1 MFPAD
6 QHIQIGS
13 ILFDN
18 LDQIDLTGP
27 YEVLAT
33 IPNSTFTVT
42 AKSMEPMR
50 DFRGLRLLADKTFAE
65 APQFDVLHIPGG
77 PGQEALM
84 EDEEVLSFIRTQ
96 ASGAHYMFSVC
107 TGALVCGAAGLLVG
121 RKATTHWSAHHLL
134 PYFGAEAVNERV
146 VIDGNWI
153 FAAGVTSGI
162 DGALQLAAILRGQKV
177 AEQIQLYLQ
186 YHPEPPF
193 DSGTPE
199 RAPKDVLEAARNK
212 ASELTSKR
220 LETAKKIATRL
231 KINPAASNV
240 E

>member
-50 DFRGLRLLADKTFAE
+50 DFRGLRMLADKTFAE

-84 EDEEVLSFIRTQ
+84 EDEEVLSFLQTQ

-121 RKATTHWSAHHLL
+121 RKATTHWTAHHLL

-146 VIDGNWI
+146 VIDGNWV

-199 RAPKDVLEAARNK
+199 RAPKDVLEAAINK

-231 KINPAASNV
+231 KINPDAPSF

>member
-50 DFRGLRLLADKTFAE
+50 DFRGLRMLADKTFA
-65 APQFDVLHIPGG
+65 ASPQFDVLHIPGG

-84 EDEEVLSFIRTQ
+84 EDEEVLSFLRTQ
-96 ASGAHYMFSVC
+96 ASGAQYMFSVC

-231 KINPAASNV
+231 EINPDVSNV